1 MAAHSLES
9 VGMATEPPKGK
20 IGWALIH
27 SWSIAAPRLVIA
39 GQPQFHFCVSMRF
52 DDKPDLH
59 VEVQGDYVIITLPG
73 TKYRVTYYKLD
84 DRPELRAKSDW
95 TDDPNAPVTLG
106 AFRARAWIAA
116 NDKARELG
124 WIV

>member
-1 MAAHSLES
+1 M
-9 VGMATEPPKGK
+9 TN
-20 IGWALIH
+20 
-27 SWSIAAPRLVIA
+27 
-39 GQPQFHFCVSMRF
+39 
-52 DDKPDLH
+52 KPDLH